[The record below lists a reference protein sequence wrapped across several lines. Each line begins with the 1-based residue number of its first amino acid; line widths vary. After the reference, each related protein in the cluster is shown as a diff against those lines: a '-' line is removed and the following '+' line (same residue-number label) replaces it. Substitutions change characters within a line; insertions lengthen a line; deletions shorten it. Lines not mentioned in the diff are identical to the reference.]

1 MFISNK
7 SDSTAKFLSN
17 LSALKPV
24 FNFLKNTDLSALEL
38 GKHDISDGIFA
49 NVQEYDTKE
58 EKLGRWESHKK
69 YIDFQYVI
77 SGQERIKTT
86 SSSKLTLKD
95 DELDKK
101 DALYYEKYQGSTS
114 LIELHQDDFGVFLPE
129 DAHEACLNLDTVSH
143 VKKAVIK
150 IPFALLF

>member
-7 SDSTAKFLSN
+7 SDSTAKFLN
-17 LSALKPV
+17 NIPALKPV
-24 FNFLKNTDLSALEL
+24 FDFLSNTDLENIEL
-38 GKHDISDGIFA
+38 GKHDISDDIFA

-58 EKLGRWESHKK
+58 EKIGRWESHKK
-69 YIDFQYVI
+69 YIDFQYII
-77 SGQERIKTT
+77 SGQEIIKTT
-86 SSSKLTLKD
+86 NSSKLTLKD
-95 DELDKK
+95 NELDKK
-101 DALYYEKYQGSTS
+101 DALYYEKYQGTTS

-150 IPFALLF
+150 IPYSLLF